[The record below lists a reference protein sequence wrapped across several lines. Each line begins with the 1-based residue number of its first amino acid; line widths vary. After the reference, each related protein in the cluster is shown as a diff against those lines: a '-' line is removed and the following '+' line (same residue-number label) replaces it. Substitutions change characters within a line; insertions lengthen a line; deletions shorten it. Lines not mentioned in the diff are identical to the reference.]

1 MVIQRRHHETAPL
14 RRKADVALVGA
25 GAGTG
30 VGAGAEAE
38 ADTLENATYHEKR
51 RTLVA
56 HGRVPLIFAATTP
69 LFLFPFA
76 LVLRPPVPLEMTR
89 RSGKSPKFV
98 A

>member
-38 ADTLENATYHEKR
+38 ADTLEHATYHEKR
-51 RTLVA
+51 RARAVNFRGDDPAFLVSIRFGLA
-56 HGRVPLIFAATTP
+56 SSSTSRNDPEK
-69 LFLFPFA
+69 
-76 LVLRPPVPLEMTR
+76 R
-89 RSGKSPKFV
+89 
-98 A
+98 